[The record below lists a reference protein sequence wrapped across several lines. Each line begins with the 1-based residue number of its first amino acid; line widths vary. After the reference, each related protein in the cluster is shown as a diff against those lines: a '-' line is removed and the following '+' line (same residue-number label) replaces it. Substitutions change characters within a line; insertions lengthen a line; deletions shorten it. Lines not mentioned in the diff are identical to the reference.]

1 MKYMSFSSGIE
12 AATVAWHELGWEP
25 VLFSE
30 IASFPSK
37 LLNYY
42 YPWVPNIGDMTKA
55 LKNEQ
60 FNNAT
65 ADLIVAGTPCQSFS
79 IAGLRKGL
87 DSANGNLALW
97 FCRILLE
104 KQPPWFV
111 WENVP
116 GVFSSF
122 SGEKGSKVHP
132 RKVRIRRWKEAHITE
147 TSDFASILNAFRECG
162 YSVAY
167 RVLDSQYFGVPQR
180 RRRVFVVGYL
190 GNDWRPPAAVLFESE
205 SLRRD
210 FTPSRKKGEEVAG
223 TLNARTNGGGFPG
236 SDGAM
241 NGHVVATLDASYAKL
256 QGASGQDLNHGHSH
270 LVATSTLYSIMPQ
283 NGGKDY
289 KAREVQV
296 TQPLMAGGP
305 LGGNQGGDY
314 VVSEPTVFDG
324 WQLTNPTNGSKY
336 DIGSC
341 STMGRKSSMM
351 VLTAGFMPGQ
361 GAKAGGMG
369 YQENTSSTLK
379 ASCSGTNTV
388 SAVFAQNSRD
398 ELRYIQN
405 DGQITGALAANT
417 GMKQQNYLM
426 QPIYFESRFARN
438 GRGAPDD
445 IVAPLKSQSGG
456 TGKGDAA
463 PLVATNSIRRLTPLE
478 CERLQGFPDNYT
490 NIPGASDS
498 ARYKAIGNSMTTHV
512 MRWIGE
518 RIELV
523 NKVIESLK

>member
-1 MKYMSFSSGIE
+1 MKYMSLSSGIE

-79 IAGLRKGL
+79 IAGLRGGL
-87 DSANGNLALW
+87 DTKNGNLALW
-97 FCRILLE
+97 FCRILLK

-116 GVFSSF
+116 GVFSSY
-122 SGEKGSKVHP
+122 SSNKRSKVHP
-132 RKVRIRRWKEAHITE
+132 RIVRRIRRKQEAITE
-147 TSDFASILNAFRECG
+147 TSDFAAILNAFRECG
-162 YSVAY
+162 YSVSY
-167 RVLDSQYFGVPQR
+167 RVLDSQHFGVPQR

-223 TLNARTNGGGFPG
+223 TIDARTNGGGFPG
-236 SDGAM
+236 SDGAV
-241 NGHVVATLDASYAKL
+241 NGHVVATLDANYGKL

-270 LVATSTLYSIMPQ
+270 LVAGFMPGQGSKAGGVGYQVETAPTLKSSNSGTNLAPAVLYSIMPQ
-283 NGGKDY
+283 NSGNDY
-289 KAREVQV
+289 KAREVDV
-296 TQPLMAGGP
+296 AQPLMAGGP
-305 LGGNQGGDY
+305 VGGNQGGDY
-314 VVSEPTVFDG
+314 ILQPICF
-324 WQLTNPTNGSKY
+324 Q
-336 DIGSC
+336 
-341 STMGRKSSMM
+341 
-351 VLTAGFMPGQ
+351 Q
-361 GAKAGGMG
+361 
-369 YQENTSSTLK
+369 NT
-379 ASCSGTNTV
+379 
-388 SAVFAQNSRD
+388 RD
-398 ELRYIQN
+398 EVRLMAG
-405 DGQITGALAANT
+405 DGQIAGALSSQA
-417 GMKQQNYLM
+417 GMKQQNYVHTPAF
-426 QPIYFESRFARN
+426 QT
-438 GRGAPDD
+438 
-445 IVAPLKSQSGG
+445 SQSGVRISD
-456 TGKGDAA
+456 TH
-463 PLVATNSIRRLTPLE
+463 ATLGANDGPRRHNGIIQGASIRRLTPME

-512 MRWIGE
+512 MRWLGE

-523 NKVIESLK
+523 NQIIESLK

>member
-1 MKYMSFSSGIE
+1 MRYMSFSSGIE
-12 AATVAWHELGWEP
+12 AATVAWHSLGWEP

-30 IASFPSK
+30 IAPFPSK

-42 YPWVPNIGDMTKA
+42 YPWVPNIGDMTKS
-55 LKNEQ
+55 LE
-60 FNNAT
+60 NAHFKYGE

-79 IAGLRKGL
+79 IAGLRGGL
-87 DSANGNLALW
+87 DTANGNLALW
-97 FCRILLE
+97 FCRILLA

-122 SGEKGSKVHP
+122 SSRKGSKVHP

-147 TSDFASILNAFRECG
+147 TSDFASILSAFRECG
-162 YSVAY
+162 YSIAY

-210 FTPSRKKGEEVAG
+210 LTPRRKKGQEVAG
-223 TLNARTNGGGFPG
+223 TLDARTNGGGFPG

-241 NGHVVATLDASYAKL
+241 NGHVVATLDANYGKL

-270 LVATSTLYSIMPQ
+270 LVAF
-283 NGGKDY
+283 
-289 KAREVQV
+289 
-296 TQPLMAGGP
+296 
-305 LGGNQGGDY
+305 GGN
-314 VVSEPTVFDG
+314 
-324 WQLTNPTNGSKY
+324 
-336 DIGSC
+336 
-341 STMGRKSSMM
+341 
-351 VLTAGFMPGQ
+351 
-361 GAKAGGMG
+361 
-369 YQENTSSTLK
+369 NTSGPIQTATALN
-379 ASCSGTNTV
+379 ACRSGSGRLDFESETFLVQPVCFTQNT
-388 SAVFAQNSRD
+388 RD
-398 ELRYIQN
+398 EVRYISN
-405 DGQITGALAANT
+405 DWNITGALAANA

-438 GRGAPDD
+438 GCGAPDD
-445 IVAPLKSQSGG
+445 IAAPLKAQSGG
-456 TGKGDAA
+456 SGKGDSA